1 MYANKEQGCQTVDPS
16 IYEEKITG
24 NLNSAAPKTK
34 KENCYYVLKCDMGYL
49 VSAGLSGIVRF
60 CDRPTDKIIH
70 RFRTEQS
77 ASNYLDRYERV
88 LGKVG
93 FGIRCVE
100 NGRLL

>member
-1 MYANKEQGCQTVDPS
+1 MYANKEQGCQTLEPS
-16 IYEEKITG
+16 FCEDKING
-24 NLNSAAPKTK
+24 NLKRTATKTK

-49 VSAGLSGIVRF
+49 VSAGMSGIVRF
-60 CDRPTDKIIH
+60 CDRPIDKIIH

-88 LGKVG
+88 LGKIG